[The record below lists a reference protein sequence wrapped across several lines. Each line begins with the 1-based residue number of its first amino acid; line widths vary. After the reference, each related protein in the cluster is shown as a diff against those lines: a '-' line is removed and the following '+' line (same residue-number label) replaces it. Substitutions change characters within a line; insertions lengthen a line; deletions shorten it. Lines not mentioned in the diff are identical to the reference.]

1 MIKDQGK
8 GLGDVGAN
16 QPEKLGLELPA
27 CGNEFENLA
36 ANLRLTPALRAPA

>member
-8 GLGDVGAN
+8 GLGDLGADPAKTGVGIA
-16 QPEKLGLELPA
+16 A

-36 ANLRLTPALRAPA
+36 ANLRLTPALRAPS